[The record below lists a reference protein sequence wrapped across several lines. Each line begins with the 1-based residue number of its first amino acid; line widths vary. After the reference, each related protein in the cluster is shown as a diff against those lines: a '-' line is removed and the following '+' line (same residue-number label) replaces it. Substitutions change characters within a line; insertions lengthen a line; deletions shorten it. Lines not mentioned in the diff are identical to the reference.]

1 MTNTEFIT
9 QFDIFYNNIASN
21 AAPSID
27 SYEKS
32 VFLTEAQKD
41 IVLGIYNGRSFPG
54 MSFESTEESRRYL
67 SNLIKRFEVDIEDI
81 NELIDLPD
89 KLWFITLEEGIYNDD
104 SKSCLKGST
113 MSVVPVKHD
122 DLQETLK
129 NPFKGPSSSR
139 ILRVDLEG
147 KVKLYSKYKIDKY
160 IITYLEKPNP
170 IILEDLSDYNLTI
183 EGISTESESN
193 VNPILH
199 KAILERAVALAKAA
213 YIGSNQ

>member
-1 MTNTEFIT
+1 
-9 QFDIFYNNIASN
+9 
-21 AAPSID
+21 
-27 SYEKS
+27 
-32 VFLTEAQKD
+32 
-41 IVLGIYNGRSFPG
+41 
-54 MSFESTEESRRYL
+54 
-67 SNLIKRFEVDIEDI
+67 
-81 NELIDLPD
+81 
-89 KLWFITLEEGIYNDD
+89 
-104 SKSCLKGST
+104 
-113 MSVVPVKHD
+113 
-122 DLQETLK
+122 
-129 NPFKGPSSSR
+129 
-139 ILRVDLEG
+139 LEG